1 MARDD
6 SGASEAEK
14 VAVMKTLYHEWPGA
28 VSALIADQT
37 SPHGIVFR
45 ALLLTAG
52 ILSLRADLGALSP
65 GAAGANG
72 PALFHALRVRS
83 VRGPSASRRLRS
95 LGSGTSSSA
104 A

>member
-6 SGASEAEK
+6 SGASESEK

-45 ALLLTAG
+45 ASLLTAG
-52 ILSLRADLGALSP
+52 VLALRADLGALSP
-65 GAAGANG
+65 GDRVDHTG
-72 PALFHALRVRS
+72 PALFHALRV
-83 VRGPSASRRLRS
+83 VALGAGTIGIASAPIARQW
-95 LGSGTSSSA
+95 
-104 A
+104 